1 MKKKALNIILSFCAS
16 FCFFIDIALF
26 KNMTNINY
34 RNFLGV
40 NTLGLLLVFVT
51 VLYLLTKN
59 KETKINKLKFFLC
72 ILFSIFMIIG
82 EALETS
88 GTISILYSNIATL
101 MVSIIKLVG
110 FITIFKI
117 GFYYLDILISKF
129 KNKEMKT
136 KNKYF
141 KWYLEQLE
149 KHPFRT
155 SLVSIL
161 IMWSIYLIAFY
172 PIVMSP
178 DPSYQIIQYFN
189 IPNKYINW
197 VIQADPNVYMTS
209 HHSVLHTYLL
219 GWSISLGRLILNDN
233 FGLFIYT
240 LLQTAVYSSTL
251 AYTIK
256 FAKNNKVST
265 KACFIVLLIYMF
277 VPMFGLYTMSANK
290 DIFYTSFM
298 ILFILFIFDY
308 VKNYKDKKITIPFM
322 IKLFIIILLLC
333 LFRNNGLYIA
343 IMTLP
348 FLLLFSK
355 KNWLRIGTTFVVT
368 IICVVAFNSIL
379 IPALG
384 ISKGS
389 IREMLS
395 IPFQQTARLATYY
408 DKDISTSDKK
418 AIDKILT
425 YDTLKK
431 RYNPK
436 LADPVKNE
444 YNKYTESEDL
454 KNYFVAWAH
463 GLIKHPFVYI
473 NATLNNT
480 YGYFYPNTHNWYV
493 YGRFKDTIT
502 KDGLV
507 DYSWNDS
514 TQLLRTTLYGWANI
528 FPYIPLVGSIS
539 NIALGFWT
547 MLIISAYL
555 ITNKNKKYLI
565 TLIPMYGSW
574 IFCILSPANT
584 YFRYAMPYLFVLPVI
599 IVLLLNVKN
608 IEEQI

>member
-1 MKKKALNIILSFCAS
+1 MKKKVLNIISSFCAS
-16 FCFFIDIALF
+16 FCFFIDIGLF

-40 NTLGLLLVFVT
+40 NTLGLFLVFFI
-51 VLYLLTKN
+51 LLCLLTKN
-59 KETKINKLKFFLC
+59 KEAKINKLKFFLC

-88 GTISILYSNIATL
+88 GTISIIYSNIATL

-129 KNKEMKT
+129 KNKEIKT
-136 KNKYF
+136 KNKYL
-141 KWYLEQLE
+141 KWYLEKLE
-149 KHPFRT
+149 KYPFRT
-155 SLVSIL
+155 SLISIL
-161 IMWSIYLIAFY
+161 VMWSIYLIAFY

-209 HHSVLHTYLL
+209 HHSILHTYLL
-219 GWSISLGRLILNDN
+219 GWSISLGRIILNDN

-308 VKNYKDKKITIPFM
+308 IKNYKDKKISIPFM
-322 IKLFIIILLLC
+322 VKLFITILLLC

-368 IICVVAFNSIL
+368 VICVVAFNSIL

-408 DKDISTSDKK
+408 DKDISSTDKK

-425 YDTLKK
+425 YDTLKD

-454 KNYFVAWAH
+454 KNYFIAWTH
-463 GLIKHPFVYI
+463 GLIKHPVVYI
-473 NATLNNT
+473 DATLNNT

-507 DYSWNDS
+507 NYSWNES
-514 TQLLRTTLYGWANI
+514 TQFLRTTLYGWANA
-528 FPYIPLVGSIS
+528 FPYIPFVGSIS
-539 NIALGFWT
+539 NIALGFWA

-584 YFRYAMPYLFVLPVI
+584 YFRYAMPYLFVLPVV
-599 IVLLLNVKN
+599 IVLLLSIKRETINK
-608 IEEQI
+608 